1 MDRSEKIRYILKLLT
16 KWQVELMTK
25 LLLLTHSFDKMLEGQ
40 GGTLTCNLGGSQYR
54 SSLLVDLLLLSGKI
68 LFLLNKHLK
77 REGWVGIHKTSRVLL
92 K

>member
-1 MDRSEKIRYILKLLT
+1 MDRSEKIRYFFKLLT

-40 GGTLTCNLGGSQYR
+40 CGTLTCNLGGSLYR

-68 LFLLNKHLK
+68 LFFAKQALK
-77 REGWVGIHKTSRVLL
+77 TRRLGWYSQNFTRSS
-92 K
+92 